1 MANKRK
7 RYNKN
12 LNISGNTIRK
22 IREKR
27 KLSREVLSS
36 KLLLEEEIDI
46 SAQAITKIENNLRTV
61 CDYELNGLS
70 KVLNV
75 EISVLVN

>member
-7 RYNKN
+7 RYNNN

-36 KLLLEEEIDI
+36 KLLLE
-46 SAQAITKIENNLRTV
+46 
-61 CDYELNGLS
+61 
-70 KVLNV
+70 
-75 EISVLVN
+75 SVLVN

>member
-7 RYNKN
+7 RYNNN
-12 LNISGNTIRK
+12 LNISGNTIRR
-22 IREKR
+22 IRKER
-27 KLSREVLSS
+27 KLSREVLSN
-36 KLLLEEEIDI
+36 KLLLEEVDI
-46 SAQAITKIENNLRTV
+46 SAQSIAKIENNLRTV

-75 EISVLVN
+75 EISILLN

>member
-7 RYNKN
+7 RYNNN

>member
-1 MANKRK
+1 MTAFKVSFSKNIVILLNKT
-7 RYNKN
+7 
-12 LNISGNTIRK
+12 L
-22 IREKR
+22 KR

-46 SAQAITKIENNLRTV
+46 SAQEITKIENNLRTV